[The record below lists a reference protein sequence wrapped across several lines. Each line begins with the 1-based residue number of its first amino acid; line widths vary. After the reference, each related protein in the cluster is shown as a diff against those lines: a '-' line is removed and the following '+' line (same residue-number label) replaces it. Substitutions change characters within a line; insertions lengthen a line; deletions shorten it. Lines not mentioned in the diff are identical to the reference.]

1 MLIDN
6 IEGKRDLLHKER
18 KKSSGLI
25 SRNKKSYFPILRK
38 DYIDQPEVGA
48 GEEVV
53 EGEGRRRVGCGLWS
67 GLHSSDHRSE
77 VNQKQTHWSLTQ

>member
-38 DYIDQPEVGA
+38 DYIDQPVLGVML
-48 GEEVV
+48 GVKGV
-53 EGEGRRRVGCGLWS
+53 EGS
-67 GLHSSDHRSE
+67 
-77 VNQKQTHWSLTQ
+77 